1 MKPWYFYYFG
11 PLLVKTKLTEE
22 DLNKIKKILSKKG
35 YHMKKDLA
43 GIIEGEYELVR
54 EDYDAIMR
62 PYIDA
67 YKDAY
72 FKFKGTTLSN
82 K

>member
-43 GIIEGEYELVR
+43 GIIEGE
-54 EDYDAIMR
+54 
-62 PYIDA
+62 
-67 YKDAY
+67 
-72 FKFKGTTLSN
+72 
-82 K
+82 